1 MSDIY
6 PNTAHSGRMPVLGAT
21 ARHAILQA
29 NLGPSSVISQLPL
42 SRCAVPPDTPTLHIF
57 EIFDSEP
64 GFAGVV
70 IVANHRFL
78 GMVSRDRLFEQLSR
92 PSNGE
97 HIMKKPILQVLESI
111 NVRERD
117 DLVLAGECPV
127 NDAARAA
134 LERPND
140 QIYEPIVVQVAPGR
154 FRLLDIQTL
163 LLAQSRLLELAN
175 TEIQRQKEA
184 AEQASRAKSEFL
196 TNMSHEIRT
205 PLTAIL
211 GFADDLLDE
220 RYTPAEK
227 AAGVLALKRN
237 SEHLSQLVDDILDLS
252 KIEAGRLQ
260 LEPTSTSPTQI
271 VKDVISSLEGRAT
284 ARGIKL
290 SSSFPTSLPAT
301 IQTDP
306 MRLKQILINLVGN
319 AVKFTEQGYVEL
331 RVSATDRNA
340 VDSLIKFEVIDTG
353 IGLTSEQLSRMF
365 VPFTQADG
373 STARRFG
380 GTGLGLSISRRLAR
394 ILGGEISATS
404 TFGQGSTFIVKLPFS
419 NPPQLDWIT
428 DPTTEADCEL
438 APDPSI
444 NIRLVGNI
452 LLVEDGPDNQLLI
465 SRLLEKS
472 GACVEIAENGVE
484 ALAYIARNDRPKIHA
499 ILMDM
504 QMPVMDGFEAT
515 RRLREMGIKMPIIA
529 LTANA
534 MGHDQEQC
542 LKVGCNHFTTK
553 PLKRLELLSIL
564 AQYLPVPSVTGSG
577 STRSTPPQLA
587 AISAPAM
594 KQNPAAEADRK
605 SRQTVRLALAAFDV
619 DAGLKRAGGDQALFI
634 DVAQLVCEH
643 APKWLG
649 ELQAAIASGNAT
661 LAKRLAHSLKSSAE
675 NVGGAA
681 AAIAARSIEVLAAD
695 GDLESAKASLASC
708 HSTFQLMLNQLESYL
723 ANHPISKE

>member
-1 MSDIY
+1 MSDAF
-6 PNTAHSGRMPVLGAT
+6 PNAAHSGRMPVLGAT

-42 SRCAVPPDTPTLHIF
+42 SRCAVPPDTPTLQIF

-111 NVRERD
+111 GVRERD
-117 DLVLAGECPV
+117 DLVLAGDCPV

-220 RYTPAEK
+220 RYTPSEK
-227 AAGVLALKRN
+227 AAGILALKRN
-237 SEHLSQLVDDILDLS
+237 SEHLSKLVDDILDLS
-252 KIEAGRLQ
+252 KIEAGRL
-260 LEPTSTSPTQI
+260 EVEHAPTSPTQI

-290 SSSFPTSLPAT
+290 FSGFPTALPAT

-319 AVKFTEQGYVEL
+319 AIKFTEQGQVEL
-331 RVSATDRNA
+331 RVSATDRNT
-340 VDSLIKFEVIDTG
+340 VDSFLKFEVIDTG

-404 TFGQGSTFIVKLPFS
+404 TFDKGSNFVIKLPFS
-419 NPPQLDWIT
+419 NPPQLAWIT
-428 DPTTEADCEL
+428 DPKSETDKVL
-438 APDPSI
+438 APDPSV
-444 NIRLVGNI
+444 NIRLAGNI
-452 LLVEDGPDNQLLI
+452 LLVEDGPDNQVLI

-484 ALAYIARNDRPKIHA
+484 ALAYIARHDRPKIHA

-515 RRLREMGIKMPIIA
+515 RRLREMGITKPIIA

-564 AQYLPVPSVTGSG
+564 AQYLPVPNFMDKSDS
-577 STRSTPPQLA
+577 Q
-587 AISAPAM
+587 SAPTQQTPVLKPST
-594 KQNPAAEADRK
+594 KQNSTAEADRK

-619 DAGLKRAGGDQALFI
+619 DAGLKRAGGDQALFR

-643 APKWLG
+643 APKWLA
-649 ELQAAIASGNAT
+649 ELTEAIDSGNAA
-661 LAKRLAHSLKSSAE
+661 LARRLAHSLKSSAE

-681 AAIAARSIEVLAAD
+681 AAIAARSIEVLATD
-695 GDLESAKASLASC
+695 GDLDSASASLNNC
-708 HSTFQLMLNQLESYL
+708 HNTFHLMLNQLESYL
-723 ANHPISKE
+723 ANHPIADS